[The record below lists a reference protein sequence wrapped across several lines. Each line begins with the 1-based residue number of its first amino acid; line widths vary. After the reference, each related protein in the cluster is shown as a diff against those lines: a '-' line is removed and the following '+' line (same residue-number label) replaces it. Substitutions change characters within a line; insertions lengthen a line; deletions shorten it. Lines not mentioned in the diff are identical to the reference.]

1 MSKKVLFIDDEW
13 AIAQAN
19 TQILKEKGFDSR
31 ALNSLKNI
39 KEIVLEWIPDIII
52 LDVKI
57 GNENSIDFL
66 PKLKKIAPQ
75 IPVVFISSHTE
86 GSEIKRA
93 IESGGE
99 HYIKKPF
106 NADELEA
113 YINKLLPSPQEWL
126 FMEEG
131 YRLEIPTHNLYYS
144 TIKITKL
151 SNKEFI
157 LFKLLYDHKGEII
170 SRNKIMNELW
180 VKSSEGV
187 DGSLNNLISGL
198 RKYLAIYGGLS
209 IETITNEG
217 YCMK

>member
-99 HYIKKPF
+99 HYIKNHLMPM
-106 NADELEA
+106 NWRP
-113 YINKLLPSPQEWL
+113 IS
-126 FMEEG
+126 
-131 YRLEIPTHNLYYS
+131 ISYYPVL
-144 TIKITKL
+144 K
-151 SNKEFI
+151 N
-157 LFKLLYDHKGEII
+157 
-170 SRNKIMNELW
+170 
-180 VKSSEGV
+180 
-187 DGSLNNLISGL
+187 GSLWKKGID
-198 RKYLAIYGGLS
+198 
-209 IETITNEG
+209 
-217 YCMK
+217 

>member
-198 RKYLAIYGGLS
+198 RNI
-209 IETITNEG
+209 
-217 YCMK
+217 